1 MNTMM
6 NNRASLSLARRNA
19 ALSEGLKW
27 LLFVGFSG
35 LIIASFL
42 TASPMSG
49 SMALTSGLSDNNPQ
63 DIYRV
68 IYYHVPQAFAATI
81 AFMTA
86 MFYSVMY
93 LWKRDPDY
101 DYKSYRAN
109 EVGLVFAILALITG
123 ALFARFTWGFW
134 WDWSEVRMTSIFILA
149 LMYGGYFAL
158 RSSLP
163 DREKR
168 ATLSAVM
175 SMLFGLAALFLM
187 FVVPRIAQSRHPNDT
202 VAEDGGMSS
211 LVRMI
216 FWPAVIG
223 FVALFYWIW
232 GQTVRVSRLENQE
245 EADAYEKSGVTPK
258 IEEVKGGA

>member
-1 MNTMM
+1 MKNPHT
-6 NNRASLSLARRNA
+6 LSLARRNDW
-19 ALSEGLKW
+19 LIEGLKW
-27 LLFVGFSG
+27 LLFLGFSA
-35 LIIASFL
+35 LIIASFIL
-42 TASPMSG
+42 PSPMSG
-49 SMALTSGLSDNNPQ
+49 TMALTSGLNDNNPQ
-63 DIYRV
+63 DVYRI

-86 MFYSVMY
+86 MFYSLMY

-101 DYKSYRAN
+101 DFKSFRAN
-109 EVGLVFAILALITG
+109 EVGLVFSILALITG

-168 ATLSAVM
+168 AALSAVM
-175 SMLFGLAALFLM
+175 SLLFGLAALFLM

-202 VAEDGGMSS
+202 VAEDGGMSTM
-211 LVRMI
+211 VRLL

-223 FVALFYWIW
+223 FIALFYWIW
-232 GQTVRVSRLENQE
+232 GQTVRMSRLEHE
-245 EADAYEKSGVTPK
+245 RETGAYEESGVTPV
-258 IEEVKGGA
+258 IEEVNGSSE

>member
-1 MNTMM
+1 MNT
-6 NNRASLSLARRNA
+6 RESLSLARRQV
-19 ALSEGLKW
+19 ALTESLKW

-49 SMALTSGLSDNNPQ
+49 DMAVTSGLNDNNPQ
-63 DIYRV
+63 DVYRI

-81 AFMTA
+81 AFMTS
-86 MFYSVMY
+86 MFYSLMY
-93 LWKRDPDY
+93 LWKRNPDY
-101 DYKSYRAN
+101 DFKSFRAN

-123 ALFARFTWGFW
+123 ALFARYTWGFW

-163 DREKR
+163 DHEKR

-175 SMLFGLAALFLM
+175 SMLFGLAAIFLI
-187 FVVPRIAQSRHPNDT
+187 FVVPRVAASRHPNET
-202 VAEDGGMSS
+202 VADEGGMST
-211 LVRMI
+211 LVRLI

-232 GQTVRVSRLENQE
+232 GQTVRMSRLEHE
-245 EADAYEKSGVTPK
+245 RETDDYVKSGVTPV
-258 IEEVKGGA
+258 IEDVAGGS